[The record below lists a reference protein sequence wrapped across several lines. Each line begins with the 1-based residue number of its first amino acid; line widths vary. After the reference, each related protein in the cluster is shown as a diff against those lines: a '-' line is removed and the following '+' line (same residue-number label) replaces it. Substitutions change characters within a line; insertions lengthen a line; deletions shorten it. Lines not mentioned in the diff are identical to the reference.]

1 MGMSG
6 CALLLLLLLGGDWEP
21 VKVPAAAA
29 IAASAAADIHFIDEF
44 SSSELQTL
52 VEITIC

>member
-1 MGMSG
+1 MSG